1 MKRGGRE
8 GETGGGSGGGG
19 RPEVTA
25 GGRRKDEGEG
35 RKAEEG
41 GRPGLLLRGLLVTIR
56 YLVLPALGLG
66 HLASQGLVLLT
77 L

>member
-19 RPEVTA
+19 RAEVTA

-35 RKAEEG
+35 RKEWEPEKEG
-41 GRPGLLLRGLLVTIR
+41 SRGWQAWPSLEGPFGDNQVFGSSCTWAWS
-56 YLVLPALGLG
+56 P
-66 HLASQGLVLLT
+66 
-77 L
+77 